1 MPEIRMMQKTIQRE
15 LESMVGQVQ
24 THHTRL
30 AIKSRIEALLT
41 GNGNDINHID
51 VYVGASKV
59 DPTMVVI
66 TPMNVLTGMLMM
78 GYHYPYYD
86 VPKLLGKRYE
96 DENGVW
102 ESFNNADGDPCFIF
116 TPSGP
121 CKTFSGYLYVDPIS

>member
-1 MPEIRMMQKTIQRE
+1 MPEIRMIQKTIQRE
-15 LESMVGQVQ
+15 LEFMIGQVQ
-24 THHTRL
+24 TPHTHL

-41 GNGNDINHID
+41 SKGNDINHID

-59 DPTMVVI
+59 DPTMVII

-96 DENGVW
+96 DENGLW
-102 ESFNNADGDPCFIF
+102 ESFTDLNGDPCFTF
-116 TPSGP
+116 TPAPGE
-121 CKTFSGYLYVDPIS
+121 